1 MKAKYIDKTFPITLQ
16 DLIDLA
22 KSENK
27 DPRDLKLIMN
37 SNSADLASYVQ
48 CALLNQDCDKIS
60 IELYTSAEDGFDE
73 DTHLFTQNKQKSKP
87 KSPSP
92 NNTNNKDL
100 PRFDKAFHI
109 LNGIYDL
116 VNDLI
121 DDQNAKV
128 EIKQVND
135 SDISLLTD
143 ALQIIQGFTLK
154 QTTII

>member
-22 KSENK
+22 KSENL
-27 DPRDLKLIMN
+27 DPKDLKLIMN
-37 SNSADLASYVQ
+37 SNQADLSAYVQ

-60 IELYTSAEDGFDE
+60 IELYTEANDGLHEDLQFK
-73 DTHLFTQNKQKSKP
+73 TKQKSKP
-87 KSPSP
+87 SSPDPS
-92 NNTNNKDL
+92 NKDL

-121 DDQNAKV
+121 SDQNAKV
-128 EIKQVND
+128 EIKQVNN

-143 ALQIIQGFTLK
+143 ALQILQGFTLK
-154 QTTII
+154 QTTI